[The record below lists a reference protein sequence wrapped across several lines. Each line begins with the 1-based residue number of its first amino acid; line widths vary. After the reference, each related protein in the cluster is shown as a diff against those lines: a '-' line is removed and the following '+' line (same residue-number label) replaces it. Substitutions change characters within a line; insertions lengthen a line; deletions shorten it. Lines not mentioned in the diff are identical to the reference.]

1 MAIIKE
7 VKSFEEIKV
16 KIVSSFPDLR
26 VFVTD
31 KISESKGKD
40 EIWYFDDKASKPD
53 KKIKFVTA
61 FEDIKIEY
69 VDSKNKA
76 GWRNKTHKL
85 QNRIK

>member
-7 VKSFEEIKV
+7 VKSFEELKV
-16 KIVSSFPDLR
+16 KIVSSFPDLK

-31 KISESKGKD
+31 KIAEAKGKD
-40 EIWYFDDKASKPD
+40 EIWYFDEKTSKPD
-53 KKIKFVTA
+53 KKIKFVSA
-61 FEDIKIEY
+61 FEDIKFEY

-76 GWRNKTHKL
+76 GWRNKNHKL